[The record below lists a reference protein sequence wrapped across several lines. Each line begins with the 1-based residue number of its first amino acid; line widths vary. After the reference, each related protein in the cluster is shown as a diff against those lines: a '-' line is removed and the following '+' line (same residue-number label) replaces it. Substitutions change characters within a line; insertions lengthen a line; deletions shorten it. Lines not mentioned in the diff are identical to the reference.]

1 MRTSPGPITRTLRR
15 AARAIRGRLLL
26 RGAVMHGPPRPEVAI
41 TFDDGPSREHTPAI
55 LDVLREHGAR
65 ATFFVIGAHVER
77 EPEIARRI
85 AAEHEIGCHSYAH
98 ARAAVQSLDAFRAD
112 LDRCREVLSRELGV
126 EPRYYRFPW
135 GDAGRISPRELRAST
150 GMEVV
155 HWSGGGGEERY
166 DAEDLARHVARA
178 LEPGAILL
186 LHDGL
191 APASVYPRPR
201 DVTVAALP
209 RILEAIAASGLRP
222 VRLSELLGE
231 HAPRERRE
239 RRADGGPPCAPSS

>member
-1 MRTSPGPITRTLRR
+1 VRTLK
-15 AARAIRGRLLL
+15 GHVLL
-26 RGAVMHGPPRPEVAI
+26 RGVVMHGPPRPEVAL
-41 TFDDGPSREHTPAI
+41 TFDDGPSRAHTPAI
-55 LDVLREHGAR
+55 LDVLRDRGAR
-65 ATFFVIGAHVER
+65 ATFFVLGSHVEQ
-77 EPEIARRI
+77 EPEIARRV

-126 EPRYYRFPW
+126 APRYYRFPW
-135 GDAGRISPRELRAST
+135 GDPGRISPRYVEEEL
-150 GMEVV
+150 GMECI

-191 APASVYPRPR
+191 APGSVYPRPR
-201 DVTVAALP
+201 DTTVAALP
-209 RILEAIAASGLRP
+209 LILDAIAAAGLRP
-222 VRLSELLGE
+222 VTVSELL
-231 HAPRERRE
+231 R
-239 RRADGGPPCAPSS
+239 GPVI